1 MTATNALSVA
11 ILRRRYQSGVSQA
24 QFSKFPVIDAIE
36 KKTDWTGD
44 DYAIAIE
51 TESPQGLG
59 TDIPAAQS
67 AALQSKFYR
76 ALITRKEYYGVAR
89 IKGQALRT
97 ATTKGDGAL
106 VDLWTHE
113 LDGLEMTLL
122 KHMEILAMGT
132 GNGVLGTISSG
143 IATTQITLTV
153 AEDVAGF
160 AVGMPVH
167 LVSATT
173 LSPTVRGVIAANK
186 ITAVDR
192 ANGKL
197 TLAAAW
203 NATFAGGVDGDSI
216 VRAGDAAIAGENTV
230 PAGWRKWLEGGT
242 SPGTWKGLTRNDDP
256 VRLASQTLDMTG
268 LPMAEAVID
277 LESLI
282 QIQGHEPKLK
292 LVCNPRD
299 MRQVKKTLYGKVA
312 FTSGGGTPTIGFNGA
327 DWEGNNG
334 KISVLQSPFCPKNNV
349 TLKRMDK
356 FALVSAG
363 PAPMPMNFGKEN
375 MITLAT
381 DDAAEARIGFYAEF
395 GESAPVESARGTGW
409 GS

>member
-1 MTATNALSVA
+1 MTATNALSTA

-24 QFSKFPVIDAIE
+24 QFTKFSVFNEIE

-44 DYAIAIE
+44 DYAISIE
-51 TESPQGLG
+51 TESPQGVG
-59 TDIPAAQS
+59 PDIPSAQAA
-67 AALQSKFYR
+67 AAQSKFYR
-76 ALITRKEYYGVAR
+76 AVITRKEYYGLVR

-97 ATTKGDGAL
+97 ATLKNDGAL

-113 LDGLEMTLL
+113 LDGIEMTVL
-122 KHMEILAMGT
+122 KHGEILAMGT

-143 IATTQITLTV
+143 SGTTEITLTV
-153 AEDVAGF
+153 AEDVNNLS
-160 AVGMPVH
+160 VGMRVQ
-167 LVSATT
+167 LVNDTT
-173 LSPTVRGVIAANK
+173 LSPTTRTGFGVI
-186 ITAVDR
+186 TALNR
-192 ANGKL
+192 ASGKA
-197 TLAAAW
+197 TLGAAW
-203 NATFAGGVDGDSI
+203 STSITGATDGDSI
-216 VRAGDAAIAGENTV
+216 VRYGESAVAGENTV
-230 PAGWRKWLEGGT
+230 PAGWRSWLVGGS
-242 SPGTWKGLTRNDDP
+242 SPGTFKSLARNDDP
-256 VRLASQTLDMTG
+256 VRLASQSLDMTG
-268 LPMAEAVID
+268 LPMAEAIID

-312 FTSGGGTPTIGFNGA
+312 FSSGGGTPTIGFDGA
-327 DWEGNNG
+327 NWQGNNG
-334 KISVLQSPFCPKNNV
+334 TISVLTSPFCPKNNV

-356 FALVSAG
+356 FALYSAG

-381 DDAAEARIGFYAEF
+381 DDAAEARIGFYGEF